1 MPTKRQVVVLTRQ
14 RPKPRRQR
22 RNKRVQMIVQQKRA
36 KPIPGISGLATDRAV
51 RQFQMALRN
60 PFSPD
65 ALGVRVIDSVCY
77 PTTVSHLRF
86 KVSCQTT
93 AAGTFQAVILP
104 FLHAN
109 MILNAG
115 TTIGSPGVYPLNT
128 AVSYAALQ
136 TDIRAFFSNYRIV
149 TWGAR
154 VILTDAN
161 QTAKGVFTAAPVL
174 LAGPVPGEDILGGAA
189 ATTTERILDAF
200 SLPTPTEAIASMPGA
215 VAVNAQDLMQRGEL
229 TMRGLAYSVTAY
241 NMKSIRPLS
250 NWSVNTAVGTVPY
263 LVDLANNDFQHFE
276 TSSAYSGDG
285 QLGYLLSVSGAP
297 PSTSEFSLEF
307 IYHIEGVP
315 RPTSSV
321 VMTSTPSPAGG
332 TSTVERVLAAM
343 TSAGDYFAMG
353 TSVLDR
359 LGKLGTQMY
368 TFRNR
373 ARLLMR

>member
-1 MPTKRQVVVLTRQ
+1 MQPLDK
-14 RPKPRRQR
+14 
-22 RNKRVQMIVQQKRA
+22 
-36 KPIPGISGLATDRAV
+36 AV
-51 RQFQMALRN
+51 RQFQAALRN
-60 PFSPD
+60 PFCPD

-86 KVSCQTT
+86 KVACQTT
-93 AAGTFQAVILP
+93 ATGTFQAVILP

-115 TTIGSPGVYPLNT
+115 TTTGSPGVYPLNSS
-128 AVSYAALQ
+128 VSYVALQ
-136 TDIRAFFSNYRIV
+136 TDLRNFFTTYRIV

-154 VILTDAN
+154 IILTDAN
-161 QTAKGVFTAAPVL
+161 QTAKGVYTAAPVL
-174 LAGPVPGEDILGGAA
+174 LAGPVPGEDILGGTG
-189 ATTTERILDAF
+189 ATTTDRILQAF
-200 SLPTPTEAIASMPGA
+200 SVPTPTEAIASMPGA

-241 NMKSIRPLS
+241 DMKSLRPDS
-250 NWSVNTAVGTVPY
+250 NWTVDTAVGTGPY
-263 LVDLANNDFQHFE
+263 LVDLANTDFARFE
-276 TSSAYSGDG
+276 VSSAYTGDG

-297 PSTSEFSLEF
+297 ASTSEFSLEF

-315 RPTSSV
+315 KPSAGV

-343 TSAGDYFAMG
+343 TSVGDYFAMG

-368 TFRNR
+368 SFRNR
-373 ARLLMR
+373 ARLMMR